1 MNKSLNV
8 RANIVVIMYV
18 ETNLVDV
25 ARSFL
30 KDLKTI
36 LDDVLVEVS
45 VFGSTVKGTSHSGSD
60 IDVLVIVKGDENY
73 VLDAV
78 NKISSSLEERW
89 IELASQ
95 GHFIE
100 LTVMGLEEW
109 RSMLE
114 KGFSFPANVERDKLV
129 IYRS

>member
-1 MNKSLNV
+1 
-8 RANIVVIMYV
+8 MYV

-30 KDLKTI
+30 NDLKAL

-60 IDVLVIVKGDENY
+60 IDVLVIVKGDKNC
-73 VLDAV
+73 VLNAV
-78 NKISSSLEERW
+78 NKISSSLGDRW

-100 LTVMGLEEW
+100 LTIMSLEEW

-114 KGFSFPANVERDKLV
+114 KGFSFPVNVERDKLV